1 MIYFVMP
8 VAGFSFVSNQYILWI
23 ITAAQINSVVV
34 KDYLVCYI
42 AVTPII
48 MQYNWFDIFWVSDR
62 GHGLSVRSHKVTGG
76 T

>member
-34 KDYLVCYI
+34 KDYLVCHI

-48 MQYNWFDIFWVSDR
+48 MQYN
-62 GHGLSVRSHKVTGG
+62 
-76 T
+76 